1 MFSAPF
7 HVDFDITLEC
17 THKCKHCNVDAGN
30 RLDDELSYEEICHV
44 LDEFDD
50 IGVCNI
56 SITGGE
62 PLIRKDC
69 IEILKYASRKESFK
83 LTLNTNAVL
92 LSKEVADEIKL
103 INPNL
108 LIAVSLDGY
117 DAESYSILRKVDTNE
132 NNTPKN
138 IFDRIIEN
146 ILYAVEIGLNV
157 SINYTITAATIGNF
171 YKTFEFINGL
181 GIKRMLGIK
190 FFPFGQGEKYAS
202 ELELDYEV
210 WKAFLIDLFER
221 KKQNDKYKGIKI
233 SVPCPWELYLPFY
246 ENQENLHEIET
257 YFSYN
262 SPLESQAYS
271 KMRNIGCHAGITS
284 CAVSANGDVYPCGTV
299 SSKFP
304 PCVCGNI
311 RDKSF
316 AEIWKGNNVFD
327 IFREVEMKDIGGK
340 CNECDLVKLCG
351 GGCRSRAYF
360 KYKDIKAPDYLCPR
374 SL

>member
-1 MFSAPF
+1 
-7 HVDFDITLEC
+7 
-17 THKCKHCNVDAGN
+17 
-30 RLDDELSYEEICHV
+30 
-44 LDEFDD
+44 
-50 IGVCNI
+50 
-56 SITGGE
+56 
-62 PLIRKDC
+62 
-69 IEILKYASRKESFK
+69 
-83 LTLNTNAVL
+83 
-92 LSKEVADEIKL
+92 
-103 INPNL
+103 
-108 LIAVSLDGY
+108 
-117 DAESYSILRKVDTNE
+117 
-132 NNTPKN
+132 
-138 IFDRIIEN
+138 
-146 ILYAVEIGLNV
+146 
-157 SINYTITAATIGNF
+157 
-171 YKTFEFINGL
+171 
-181 GIKRMLGIK
+181 MLGIK

-284 CAVSANGDVYPCGTV
+284 CAMSANGDVYPCGTV

-304 PCVCGNI
+304 PFVCGNI

>member
-1 MFSAPF
+1 M
-7 HVDFDITLEC
+7 
-17 THKCKHCNVDAGN
+17 
-30 RLDDELSYEEICHV
+30 
-44 LDEFDD
+44 
-50 IGVCNI
+50 
-56 SITGGE
+56 
-62 PLIRKDC
+62 
-69 IEILKYASRKESFK
+69 
-83 LTLNTNAVL
+83 
-92 LSKEVADEIKL
+92 
-103 INPNL
+103 
-108 LIAVSLDGY
+108 DGY

-284 CAVSANGDVYPCGTV
+284 CAMSANGDVYPCGTV

-304 PCVCGNI
+304 PFVCFFVLNMVILYKTAFG
-311 RDKSF
+311 KSMDF
-316 AEIWKGNNVFD
+316 CLIQHVLFSFFTFFHLFVQFSLFL
-327 IFREVEMKDIGGK
+327 FRCSYKIDTRNLPEE
-340 CNECDLVKLCG
+340 
-351 GGCRSRAYF
+351 RS
-360 KYKDIKAPDYLCPR
+360 
-374 SL
+374 